1 MELAASGLRFQT
13 QLRGS
18 AQTGSLSRAT
28 RTLMANWLQT
38 ASTSGAGAA
47 AGGSKRLLTS
57 GYMPAQRLA
66 SPPITV
72 LQSDPPAPNW
82 RSAYRPQGMNSG
94 SLGLYCITAVT

>member
-28 RTLMANWLQT
+28 RTLMANWVQT

-47 AGGSKRLLTS
+47 AGGSKRPVSS
-57 GYMPAQRLA
+57 GYMPAPLLEVPRYLSPHYSAAPAHQVHEQAAEVIEATWARMKRRL
-66 SPPITV
+66 SI
-72 LQSDPPAPNW
+72 
-82 RSAYRPQGMNSG
+82 
-94 SLGLYCITAVT
+94 